1 VDDSNKPNPDADP
14 VLSGVKSPGD
24 VTPDST
30 SRPIIQNQPV
40 GGDPMVTTGS
50 SGSSVGSDDPTV
62 SPAPD
67 STVPNLASPESPTP
81 PIAAPVENPLNSVTP
96 AQPPATSSPQPD
108 LNAPISGQTPAAP
121 KSNDSQSKM
130 LKKAVIVVAVLIVL
144 TIVLVLVKHH

>member
-1 VDDSNKPNPDADP
+1 VDDSNKPNSDVDP

-40 GGDPMVTTGS
+40 GGDPMVTGS
-50 SGSSVGSDDPTV
+50 SSPSVGSDEPTV

-67 STVPNLASPESPTP
+67 STVPNLASPETSTP
-81 PIAAPVENPLNSVTP
+81 PIAAPVENPLNSVIP
-96 AQPPATSSPQPD
+96 AQPPAASSPQPD
-108 LNAPISGQTPAAP
+108 LNAPISGQTPP
-121 KSNDSQSKM
+121 PLKSNDSQSRM
-130 LKKAVIVVAVLIVL
+130 LKKAVIVVAVLVVL